1 MGQKR
6 LARIASPLPAFDV
19 NEHCLPEGRSVCL
32 LQFVVFKRFAFDHS
46 LAEPNLVV
54 FQESTQNFLT
64 SLFSAVLVLS
74 QHSRITP
81 SCQPVHPVEM
91 PPPTPVDYYA
101 ELHVERS
108 ATQAQITSSY
118 RRLAMIHHPDKNPD
132 NQEEATTIF
141 QRIQLAYETLSDP
154 VKRARYDNTPPGE
167 WSPTSGQEE
176 DGLWDGPFGLSPLLF
191 SFLFRPFFAPPNFT
205 QPPRQGSSR
214 GQAARDD
221 RKAQQERRA
230 QENKR
235 REEAKELREKEQ
247 RLRREAEEAREK
259 AAEQS
264 RALERRRVRDDEF
277 KRQEKRWEEMGAVSR
292 DDRLRTC
299 LHSEVCDKVQH
310 TKKFKCTSCS
320 ARRGMIAFECPHCS
334 AFLCQLCHT
343 KFSEKRGKLEVED
356 QMKKQDTPKDSAGS
370 SSKPTVNNHN
380 ASKPMTGK
388 SATKKPMNKKATAD
402 NSAQK
407 IAKGSVPGKSGN
419 SNTGGSEGSPG
430 LSEVDEDKVAPTSGG
445 HFASDNPYN
454 ILADDKKTA
463 SLYAEKSA
471 PDANTLAQTAAPLA
485 NDFPDGAKVE
495 DGNPAS
501 SKLAQS
507 KSKKKRQN
515 KKSAGKDSVKE
526 NVNLDDKARQVN
538 TDVALERDATGVVD
552 NTHRQSVAPGST
564 EFSFKNAAAH
574 SVPNNTVKHDM
585 KINTSNKPQQPKH
598 HSVPSRQEKPSG
610 THRGPPAA
618 ATRGYIRALG
628 QAQSPTVAALREAME
643 KFGAVS
649 SLRIMNKRRGTAH
662 VDFATH
668 DALRRAMS
676 ASPVVISEQVT
687 VRVVEWRQHDTGV
700 KADHV
705 AKGRGDT
712 KSKGFD

>member
-1 MGQKR
+1 
-6 LARIASPLPAFDV
+6 
-19 NEHCLPEGRSVCL
+19 
-32 LQFVVFKRFAFDHS
+32 
-46 LAEPNLVV
+46 
-54 FQESTQNFLT
+54 
-64 SLFSAVLVLS
+64 
-74 QHSRITP
+74 
-81 SCQPVHPVEM
+81 M
-91 PPPTPVDYYA
+91 PPPPPVDYYA

-108 ATQAQITSSY
+108 ATPAQITSAY

-141 QRIQLAYETLSDP
+141 QRIQLAYETLCDP

-176 DGLWDGPFGLSPLLF
+176 DDLWDDPFGLSPLLF
-191 SFLFRPFFAPPNFT
+191 SFLFRPFFAAPNFT

-221 RKAQQERRA
+221 RRAQQERRA

-259 AAEQS
+259 AAEQI
-264 RALERRRVRDDEF
+264 RALERRRVRDNEF
-277 KRQEKRWEEMGAVSR
+277 KRQDKRWEEMGAVSK

-334 AFLCQLCHT
+334 AFLCQLCVT
-343 KFSEKRGKLEVED
+343 NFSERRMKLEVQDQVEEED
-356 QMKKQDTPKDSAGS
+356 SPRTSAGI
-370 SSKPTVNNHN
+370 SSKPAINKPN
-380 ASKPMTGK
+380 ANKPLTGM

-402 NSAQK
+402 SSAQK
-407 IAKGSVPGKSGN
+407 IAKGSTPGKSGN
-419 SNTGGSEGSPG
+419 PNKGGSEGSPG

-463 SLYAEKSA
+463 SRAAEKSA
-471 PDANTLAQTAAPLA
+471 PDADTLAQTAAPLET
-485 NDFPDGAKVE
+485 DCPHGAKGE
-495 DGNPAS
+495 DEKPAS
-501 SKLAQS
+501 AKLAQS
-507 KSKKKRQN
+507 KSKKKRRN
-515 KKSAGKDSVKE
+515 KKSADKDSVKE
-526 NVNLDDKARQVN
+526 NVNLGGKARQVN
-538 TDVALERDATGVVD
+538 TDVAIERDATGVVD
-552 NTHRQSVAPGST
+552 DTHRQSVSPGST
-564 EFSFKNAAAH
+564 EFSLKKAAAH
-574 SVPNNTVKHDM
+574 GVPDN
-585 KINTSNKPQQPKH
+585 SNKDDMNTNASTKPQEPKH
-598 HSVPSRQEKPSG
+598 HNAPSRQEKSSG
-610 THRGPPAA
+610 LGRGPTTA
-618 ATRGYIRALG
+618 ATGGHIRTLG
-628 QAQSPTVAALREAME
+628 QAYSPTVAALQEAME

-649 SLRIMNKRRGTAH
+649 SLEIINKRRGTAH

-668 DALRRAMS
+668 DALRRAMA
-676 ASPVVISEQVT
+676 ASPIVVSEQVT
-687 VRVVEWRQHDTGV
+687 VRVAEWRHHDTGV
-700 KADHV
+700 KASHV